1 MELPVSL
8 EDLQQDLQRALPEYS
23 YDIRKQLFGKTLM
36 AKQTGFRGASITLT
50 KKNVTVGY
58 GIPSVWGQAL
68 VANFGLLGALVTRMF
83 VNDAMAPRNNIFEYL
98 TTHYSL
104 AKKV

>member
-1 MELPVSL
+1 MDLPVSL
-8 EDLQQDLQRALPEYS
+8 EDLQVELQRAVPEYS
-23 YDIRKQLFGKTLM
+23 YEIKKMLFGKNLM
-36 AKQTGFRGASITLT
+36 AKQSGFRGAQIAIT

-68 VANFGLLGALVTRMF
+68 VANLGLLGVLITRVF
-83 VNDAMAPRNNIFEYL
+83 VKDAMAPRNNIFEYL
-98 TTHYSL
+98 ATHYAL